1 MTEPAAGFSRASTDD
16 NKTKMI
22 ARLKEAREYVGVSQ
36 DKVAVYLDIPRSA
49 VSEIESDKR
58 NISAVELQKLAKLYQ
73 RPVSWF
79 TDDIVEGV
87 PEDVE
92 FLARTASE
100 LSDND
105 RSELQKFAEFLKSKS
120 QAADGV

>member
-1 MTEPAAGFSRASTDD
+1 MTEPAAGFSRAGAED
-16 NKTKMI
+16 NKSKLI
-22 ARLKEAREYVGVSQ
+22 ARLREAREYVGVSQ
-36 DKVAVYLDIPRSA
+36 DRVAAYLGVPRSA
-49 VSEIESDKR
+49 ISEIESGKR
-58 NISAVELQKLAKLYQ
+58 NISAIELQKLAKLYQ

-87 PEDVE
+87 PADVE
-92 FLARTASE
+92 FLARMASE

-120 QAADGV
+120 RASDGL

>member
-1 MTEPAAGFSRASTDD
+1 MSEPAAGFSRGTADT
-16 NKTKMI
+16 NKAKLI
-22 ARLKEAREYVGVSQ
+22 ARLKVAREYVGVSQ
-36 DKVAVYLDIPRSA
+36 DRVSTYLEIPRSA
-49 VSEIESDKR
+49 VSEIESGKR
-58 NISAVELQKLAKLYQ
+58 NISAIELQKLAKLYQ

-87 PEDVE
+87 PADVE
-92 FLARTASE
+92 FLARMASE

-120 QAADGV
+120 QAANGV

>member
-1 MTEPAAGFSRASTDD
+1 MTEPAARFSPGDSEA
-16 NKTKMI
+16 NKSKLI

-36 DKVAVYLDIPRSA
+36 DRVAAYLGIPRSA
-49 VSEIESDKR
+49 ISEIESGKR
-58 NISAVELQKLAKLYQ
+58 NISAIELQKLSKLYQ

-79 TDDIVEGV
+79 TDDIVQGV

-92 FLARTASE
+92 FLARMASE

-105 RSELQKFAEFLKSKS
+105 RSELQRFAEFLKSKS
-120 QAADGV
+120 QVADGI